1 MMLLIPENIQV
12 QQNLLDNQCI
22 LSNNVPGIQMYHLPP
37 AEMDVLVEVTIQV
50 TIFVVMGNFFALYA
64 C

>member
-37 AEMDVLVEVTIQV
+37 AEMDVLVEVTI
-50 TIFVVMGNFFALYA
+50 
-64 C
+64 